1 MSENFTIFL
10 YCRGMERFS
19 TIELNQV
26 FLGNLD
32 YSYGLVLLSLYSSR
46 LVDTSCFTLTASG
59 IFIVHLSNYYVVPFT
74 TLITTLYGTCT
85 LFILILRY
93 FNNID
98 YVI

>member
-1 MSENFTIFL
+1 MSETLPYSYIVGVWNV
-10 YCRGMERFS
+10 S
-19 TIELNQV
+19 QTIELNQV
-26 FLGNLD
+26 FLGNSD
-32 YSYGLVLLSLYSSR
+32 CSYGLVLLSLYSSR
-46 LVDTSCFTLTASG
+46 LVDISCLLLQLPG
-59 IFIVHLSNYYVVPFT
+59 VFIVPLSNYYVVPFT

>member
-1 MSENFTIFL
+1 MSNDDHLSISICDGFDYWIIQLLELVIIGSSKHVRNFTIFL

-46 LVDTSCFTLTASG
+46 LVDTSFLLLQLP
-59 IFIVHLSNYYVVPFT
+59 VYL
-74 TLITTLYGTCT
+74 
-85 LFILILRY
+85 
-93 FNNID
+93 
-98 YVI
+98 